1 MDISPNIS
9 DSEDEE
15 LSNEELSSKIK
26 LFCNLSSENVSYSV
40 TVILLLLLS
49 FLLFS
54 LSHKLIVVQLVI
66 LTYLNFVQKQS
77 KGLGLNI

>member
-26 LFCNLSSENVSYSV
+26 LFCNLSSENVSYSI
-40 TVILLLLLS
+40 TVPLLLLS

-54 LSHKLIVVQLVI
+54 LSHKLIFVQLVI
-66 LTYLNFVQKQS
+66 LTYLNFVQKQC
-77 KGLGLNI
+77 KGWGLDV